1 MNVLKQLWK
10 KWQAFGKVIG
20 NLVGRVVMTVF
31 YFTIAAPFGLALR
44 LFSDPLKMKPA
55 KPQWEPRETEQPT
68 LEDARRA
75 F

>member
-55 KPQWEPRETEQPT
+55 KPQWELRETEQPT